1 MDILSIVLYLV
12 IPLVSAIVGAVVGAV
27 VGQLFNLY
35 TISRITKSNQLWKEN
50 RHLITCC
57 EKFCDDLLEY
67 TVQYWRIDLT
77 EHISMHR
84 AATKANEAKVLSG
97 KIITSIMLI
106 TNFIQQSFIYDTDIQ
121 DIQKKMFEEI
131 TGNDFAVQN
140 RPANYDRVLRSIGS
154 IVKLRGALTN
164 AKQKH

>member
-1 MDILSIVLYLV
+1 MDVSSIAPYLV
-12 IPLVSAIVGAVVGAV
+12 SAVVGAV

-35 TISRITKSNQLWKEN
+35 TVSRITKSNQQWQEN

-77 EHISMHR
+77 DVNISLPR
-84 AATKANEAKVLSG
+84 AETNVNEAKVLSG
-97 KIITSIMLI
+97 KIVTSVVLI
-106 TNFIQQSFIYDTDIQ
+106 TNFIQESFIYDTN
-121 DIQKKMFEEI
+121 IQKMQTKMFEEI
-131 TGNDFAVQN
+131 TGDDFGVQN
-140 RPANYDRVLRSIGS
+140 RPANHDRVLRSIGS
-154 IVKLRGALTN
+154 IVKLRGTLTN